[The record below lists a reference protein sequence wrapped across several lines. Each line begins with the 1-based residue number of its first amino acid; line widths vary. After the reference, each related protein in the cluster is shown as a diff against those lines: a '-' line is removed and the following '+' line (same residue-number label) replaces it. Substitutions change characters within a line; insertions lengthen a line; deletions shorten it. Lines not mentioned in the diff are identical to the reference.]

1 MSAAGKMDMEWVIS
15 SAHAVNYYKNVNNM
29 VSDPITQNSVGA
41 VTPLKGNTFINLV
54 MRKNEPTA
62 LPGNPGWKC
71 FKQLWIAL

>member
-1 MSAAGKMDMEWVIS
+1 
-15 SAHAVNYYKNVNNM
+15 M

-62 LPGNPGWKC
+62 LPGNPG
-71 FKQLWIAL
+71 